1 MSTNSKAPEKRKAEL
16 SFHPAADVDSVKKQ
30 ALAVHADAIRHLRKR
45 IGGDI
50 IETGK
55 RLSECKEI
63 AGHGNWLPWLER
75 EFGWKERTAQRFM
88 QVAQVFGA
96 ANPSGQTDLMIPAEA
111 LYLLSAPSTP
121 KEVRDSIVARASKG
135 EKIKVADVK
144 DTISAKKQSAKRKA
158 AKPMPRAEPEPTK
171 TAIAAAAAQTIDI
184 GPPFPEPGPEVLTD
198 EELAACPCPSCS
210 GGPDHTLLTPE
221 AAAEAREAQAV
232 ANPLRV
238 RVEELENENQQMKKE
253 TIGLRSQLDEL
264 WDEMKV
270 HVGADS
276 DNAPL
281 WSRLHHLLG
290 AAMVACERDANWP
303 ALNPYQQQR
312 RMNAIEIMRAAMD
325 ELLDLASPAKHRV
338 AS

>member
-1 MSTNSKAPEKRKAEL
+1 VSTNNKAPEKRKAEL

-121 KEVRDSIVARASKG
+121 KEVRDSIVERASKG
-135 EKIKVADVK
+135 EKIKVAEVK
-144 DTISAKKQSAKRKA
+144 DTISAKKQPAKRAPKQ
-158 AKPMPRAEPEPTK
+158 PEQTR
-171 TAIAAAAAQTIDI
+171 TARAAAASQALPGTI
-184 GPPFPEPGPEVLTD
+184 GPIPDLPESGPEVLTND
-198 EELAACPCPSCS
+198 ELAACPCPSCS

-238 RVEELENENQQMKKE
+238 RVEELENEIQRLKKE
-253 TIGLRSQLDEL
+253 TIGLRSQLDDL

-270 HVGADS
+270 HLGADA

-290 AAMVACERDANWP
+290 AAMVACERDANWS

-325 ELLDLASPAKHRV
+325 ELLDLASPAKHPV
-338 AS
+338 AP